1 MLILFFGVTLKLF
14 PVAGTGGLSHLVLP
28 AMTLALAEAA
38 AMARLTRAS
47 MLDVLGEDYVR
58 TARAKGASRRL
69 VYVRHAL
76 RNALNPV
83 VTLVGLRV
91 GRLLGGAV
99 IVEVV
104 FARAGIG
111 TVIVD
116 AIHDRDYAMIQG
128 FILFV
133 GIVFVSANLLVDL
146 AYARLDPRVRLGS
159 SQERAAVAP

>member
-1 MLILFFGVTLKLF
+1 
-14 PVAGTGGLSHLVLP
+14 
-28 AMTLALAEAA
+28 
-38 AMARLTRAS
+38 
-47 MLDVLGEDYVR
+47 
-58 TARAKGASRRL
+58 

-99 IVEVV
+99 IVEIV

-159 SQERAAVAP
+159 QERAAVAR